1 MPEISAIHLCPL
13 KGKTES
19 FILFCCSRL
28 ASLASLSP
36 SRQPPP
42 SPLSPTT
49 NNNNKGR
56 LPLSTKLA
64 YGAPALATTSLTFL
78 VSVYLTDFYV
88 ALGAP
93 LAFLNFFTAA
103 ARSLDVL
110 TDPVMGW
117 ASDRTRGKFGR
128 RLPYTLSGCL
138 VYGALFA
145 ALFSPP
151 AAVLSSAEA
160 GHVAPGSPAAG
171 RAVAWF
177 AVTYTAFYLAD
188 TWCNV
193 PYEALGP
200 ELSDDYNERSRVF
213 FIVKLFNQFGKKKSF
228 FLSSFFFLFF
238 FFFVPTRKNSPPF
251 LFHVPAHPSPLFSL
265 PLPLSLSLYL

>member
-1 MPEISAIHLCPL
+1 MQPPL
-13 KGKTES
+13 S
-19 FILFCCSRL
+19 LVLRL
-28 ASLASLSP
+28 PLTSLS
-36 SRQPPP
+36 
-42 SPLSPTT
+42 LSSTSSDAP
-49 NNNNKGR
+49 GR
-56 LPLSTKLA
+56 LPITTKLA

-110 TDPVMGW
+110 TDPLMGW
-117 ASDRTRGKFGR
+117 ASDRTRGRFGR

-151 AAVLSSAEA
+151 AAVISSAEA
-160 GHVAPGSPAAG
+160 GHVAPGSAAAG
-171 RAVAWF
+171 RAVTWF

-200 ELSDDYNERSRVF
+200 ELSDDYDERSRVF
-213 FIVKLFNQFGKKKSF
+213 FVVKLFNQFGEMV
-228 FLSSFFFLFF
+228 LI
-238 FFFVPTRKNSPPF
+238 
-251 LFHVPAHPSPLFSL
+251 FSIFA
-265 PLPLSLSLYL
+265 SRES

>member
-1 MPEISAIHLCPL
+1 MHGGIEGRKKTKLPFFSFLKAALALFDLFAMRFPPRAVDESDTMPAVCRKSAPCTHV
-13 KGKTES
+13 
-19 FILFCCSRL
+19 FCSP
-28 ASLASLSP
+28 SSNVVASLSL
-36 SRQPPP
+36 SL
-42 SPLSPTT
+42 SHSLTFSATSSSLPLSLPLQQQQQQTT
-49 NNNNKGR
+49 TTTTKTKGR

-64 YGAPALATTSLTFL
+64 YGAPALATTSLSFL

-117 ASDRTRGKFGR
+117 ASDRTRGRFGR

-151 AAVLSSAEA
+151 AAVLSSAKA
-160 GHVAPGSPAAG
+160 APTSSSDPSSPSISSPGGGGS
-171 RAVAWF
+171 
-177 AVTYTAFYLAD
+177 
-188 TWCNV
+188 
-193 PYEALGP
+193 
-200 ELSDDYNERSRVF
+200 S
-213 FIVKLFNQFGKKKSF
+213 
-228 FLSSFFFLFF
+228 
-238 FFFVPTRKNSPPF
+238 
-251 LFHVPAHPSPLFSL
+251 
-265 PLPLSLSLYL
+265 